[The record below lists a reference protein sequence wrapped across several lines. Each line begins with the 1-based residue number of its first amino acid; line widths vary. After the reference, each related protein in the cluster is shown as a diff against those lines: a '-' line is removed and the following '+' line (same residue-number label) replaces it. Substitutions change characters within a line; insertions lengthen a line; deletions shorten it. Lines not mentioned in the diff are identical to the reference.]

1 MKKLTIVASLAF
13 AGILSVGTVA
23 AQTNQNE
30 ASYNHSSENFTDLDN
45 DGICDNVDGEMNQ
58 SKFAYQNKSANKYSG
73 EQGNNGECNNE
84 NCEMNEYS
92 YEYDYSY
99 NYNHSG
105 EHSDGA
111 GSAKIANS
119 HQKAHNNS
127 N

>member
-1 MKKLTIVASLAF
+1 MKKLTIAASLAV

-23 AQTNQNE
+23 AQTNQN
-30 ASYNHSSENFTDLDN
+30 APSYNHSSENFNDLDN
-45 DGICDNVDGEMNQ
+45 DGICDNSEGDMNQ
-58 SKFAYQNKSANKYSG
+58 FKFGYQNKTANKYSG
-73 EQGNNGECNNE
+73 EQGNNGECDNE

-105 EHSDGA
+105 AQSDDA

-119 HQKAHNNS
+119 HKKAHNNG